1 MGYAIF
7 AARKIML
14 TSRINNL
21 NWRIMCLSQ
30 KQQSLSD
37 ISGRMQE
44 YFGTMSMA
52 LGKRCESIFK
62 GQNLGAQWNNQNA
75 SELDEL
81 YSKSFLYRDTFANM
95 HAQLNAA
102 QQIIMK
108 PVAAQENQIDLERKR
123 LETQLQ
129 SASKELEAVE
139 QQEKTE
145 IDRSAPKY
153 A

>member
-30 KQQSLSD
+30 QQQSLSD
-37 ISGRMQE
+37 ISGRMQQ
-44 YFGTMSMA
+44 YFGTMSMMMGSQNNSIWQA
-52 LGKRCESIFK
+52 MGLGNQWAGGNGLDMNSIANNAYAYMN
-62 GQNLGAQWNNQNA
+62 GMQMQQAQI
-75 SELDEL
+75 
-81 YSKSFLYRDTFANM
+81 NM
-95 HAQLNAA
+95 LSQAMLQ
-102 QQIIMK
+102 
-108 PVAAQENQIDLERKR
+108 PVAAQENQIELERKR

-129 SASKELEAVE
+129 AATKELEKVE
-139 QQEKTE
+139 SAEEKQIE
-145 IDRSAPKY
+145 NSAPKY

>member
-1 MGYAIF
+1 
-7 AARKIML
+7 
-14 TSRINNL
+14 
-21 NWRIMCLSQ
+21 MCLSQ

-52 LGKRCESIFK
+52 LGKQYESIFK
-62 GQNLGAQWNNQNA
+62 GQDLGARWNNQNL
-75 SELDEL
+75 SGFDGL
-81 YSKSFLYRDTFANM
+81 YSKSYLYRDTFANM

-102 QQIIMK
+102 QQIMMK
-108 PVAAQENQIDLERKR
+108 PVAVEENQIDLERKR

-129 SASKELEAVE
+129 AASKELEAVE
-139 QQEKTE
+139 QQEKTA

>member
-1 MGYAIF
+1 
-7 AARKIML
+7 
-14 TSRINNL
+14 
-21 NWRIMCLSQ
+21 MCLSQ

-123 LETQLQ
+123 LETQLKSAQ
-129 SASKELEAVE
+129 SELEAVQSAE
-139 QQEKTE
+139 DQEIKN
-145 IDRSAPKY
+145 SAPKY